1 MDDEEEDEDTS
12 NEMQGFGG
20 GIDPSSGSCSATQ
33 LSFGFVGA
41 GGGGAAGASLNS
53 AVQALTIHVKDNC
66 GHPEIMIVLAFI
78 ESERMA
84 WNMCHT
90 NGFE

>member
-33 LSFGFVGA
+33 FSCGFDSGA
-41 GGGGAAGASLNS
+41 GGDAGGASLKY
-53 AVQALTIHVKDNC
+53 AVQALTIHVEDNWGLTC
-66 GHPEIMIVLAFI
+66 FI
-78 ESERMA
+78 YRIR
-84 WNMCHT
+84 CH